1 MLCFLNA
8 PKITTNGPARSAS
21 CALIQFVMNWAQR
34 VVDPSRAA
42 IIYAG
47 EPVWAGVIGRIAG
60 ERLPLIALFG
70 GALVVLGVLV
80 SELKIKLPIKKTKRI
95 RE

>member
-1 MLCFLNA
+1 
-8 PKITTNGPARSAS
+8 AS
-21 CALIQFVMNWAQR
+21 ALIQFVMNWAQR

-47 EPVWAGVIGRIAG
+47 EPVWAGIIGRIAG
-60 ERLPLIALFG
+60 ERLPVIALFG

-80 SELKIKLPIKKTKRI
+80 SELKIKLPIKKNKRV

>member
-1 MLCFLNA
+1 
-8 PKITTNGPARSAS
+8 
-21 CALIQFVMNWAQR
+21 MNWAQR

-47 EPVWAGVIGRIAG
+47 EPVWAGIIGRIAG
-60 ERLPLIALFG
+60 ERLPVTALFG

-80 SELKIKLPIKKTKRI
+80 SELKIKLPIKKNKRV